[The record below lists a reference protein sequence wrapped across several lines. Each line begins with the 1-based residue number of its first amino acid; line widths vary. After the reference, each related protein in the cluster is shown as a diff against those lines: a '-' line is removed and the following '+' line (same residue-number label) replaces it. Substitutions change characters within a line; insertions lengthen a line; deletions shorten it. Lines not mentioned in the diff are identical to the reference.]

1 MPALLPDRLRL
12 TERNEIA
19 MKTHPGDP
27 DDFYTAD
34 VIPGRI
40 SIADLSEARF
50 MAMHHAHPEKI
61 RTYLAKKGMTSAD
74 VDRFFERYGI
84 DPERLLKQHRRTVR
98 VRRIGVMVLLL
109 GTIGA
114 FQYPN
119 AIVVDVGI
127 LGIGVYMIWT
137 GTIPAGGK

>member
-1 MPALLPDRLRL
+1 
-12 TERNEIA
+12 
-19 MKTHPGDP
+19 MKSPMKMRPGGSEHPGDP

-34 VIPGRI
+34 VIPKRI
-40 SIADLSEARF
+40 SIGDLSEARF
-50 MAMHHAHPEKI
+50 MAMHHVHPEKI
-61 RTYLAKKGMTSAD
+61 RTYLAKKGMNSAD

-84 DPERLLKQHRRTVR
+84 DPERLLKQHRRTVQVR
-98 VRRIGVMVLLL
+98 VVGVLLLLL

-119 AIVVDVGI
+119 AIVVDFGI

-137 GTIPAGGK
+137 GTVPSGGNKEY